1 MEIIVTIALVILV
14 ISVIYL
20 LGVCLRQQEH
30 IADLERE
37 RKGLMGSLSTIHSFY
52 DGELE

>member
-1 MEIIVTIALVILV
+1 MSILVTISFVVLVTLL
-14 ISVIYL
+14 IYL

-30 IADLERE
+30 IADLEEE
-37 RKGLMGSLSTIHSFY
+37 RKGLIDSLSTIHSFY